1 MVSQRIENRG
11 LWRQLSPLG
20 SQPNLLL
27 TLGLVLYY
35 GKMSVR
41 AILGLKRTDRLSE
54 TIHTCNQ
61 DIVYGPQRG

>member
-1 MVSQRIENRG
+1 MLSQRIENRG
-11 LWRQLSPLG
+11 PWRRLSPLE

-27 TLGLVLYY
+27 TLGLVLYN
-35 GKMSVR
+35 GRMSVR

-61 DIVYGPQRG
+61 GIVHGPRRG